1 MRPLLA
7 GFRADSVLAWR
18 GGDRLTAGR
27 ALVAARRRADAL
39 PPARYVINLCETLD
53 GFLVAMLATLIAG
66 RTLLLPSTRLPR
78 TLTEMRARYAG
89 SVCLTDTAS
98 NDGDAVLA
106 MAPWLDAALQDP
118 EPQIDAWP
126 AIAEDHPAAVLF
138 TSGSTGAP
146 RAHLKTWG
154 ELADG
159 ARALMRSIA
168 RPPANIAIIG
178 TVPPQHMFGL
188 EATVMLPLQSGTP
201 VLTARPSFPAD
212 LVDAV
217 AEWRSIAQ
225 GALWLMTT
233 PLQLR
238 AFHRDYPALEGIA
251 GVIASTMPLDPDLA
265 RSVERDWRTDVH
277 EIYGC
282 TEGGILAVRR
292 AAVATAWTPAAGLA
306 YTIGADGS
314 ASVSGG
320 HLRRNLL
327 LPDRVRRIGDEDK
340 FELVGRDADLVKI
353 AGKRGSLAELTR
365 ELLAV
370 AGVQDGI
377 VFLPADDAPRV
388 AALVVAPG
396 RTLDDLR
403 ADLAPRIDAAFLPRP
418 FLLVDALPRSAA
430 GKLPLAALREL
441 AGAAVESR
449 GALEALVAQTTFP
462 STHPAIPGHFP
473 GRPIVPGVLLLASVE
488 EMLRKVGLRVVEC
501 KQAKFLTPVL
511 PDQVV
516 TIRVDFDQR
525 STARF
530 EIVAATRIV
539 ASGSLGCADIGGA
552 P

>member
-1 MRPLLA
+1 MRPLLE

-27 ALVAARRRADAL
+27 ALVAARRCADAL

-53 GFLVAMLATLIAG
+53 HFLVATLATLIAG

-106 MAPWLDAALQDP
+106 IAPWLDSARHDA

-154 ELADG
+154 ELAQG
-159 ARALMRSIA
+159 ARALMGSIA
-168 RPPANIAIIG
+168 KPPGNVAIIG

-201 VLTARPSFPAD
+201 VLTARPAFPAD
-212 LVDAV
+212 LVDAL
-217 AEWRSIAQ
+217 AQWHSIAP
-225 GALWLMTT
+225 GGLWLMTT

-238 AFHRDYPALEGIA
+238 AFHREYPALEGIA
-251 GVIASTMPLDPDLA
+251 GVIASTMPLDPELA
-265 RSVERDWRTDVH
+265 RSVERDWRTEVS

-292 AAVATAWTPAAGLA
+292 PAVATAWTPAAGLA
-306 YTIGADGS
+306 YAIRADGS

-320 HLRRNLL
+320 HLRRDLS
-327 LPDRVRRIGDEDK
+327 LPDRVRRIEGDK

-377 VFLPADDAPRV
+377 VFLPVDDAPRV

-441 AGAAVESR
+441 AGAAIQRR
-449 GALEALVAQTTFP
+449 GAREALVAQTTFP
-462 STHPAIPGHFP
+462 HTHPALPGHFP

-488 EMLRKVGLRVVEC
+488 EMLRQVGLRVVEC
-501 KQAKFLTPVL
+501 KQAKFLAPVL

-525 STARF
+525 STAHF

-539 ASGSLGCADIGGA
+539 VSGSLGCADIGGA
-552 P
+552 S

>member
-1 MRPLLA
+1 MRPLLEE
-7 GFRADSVLAWR
+7 FRADSVLAWR
-18 GGDRLTAGR
+18 GGDGLSAGR
-27 ALVAARRRADAL
+27 ALVAARRCADAL

-53 GFLVAMLATLIAG
+53 RFLVATLATLIAG

-98 NDGDAVLA
+98 NDGDAVMA
-106 MAPWLDAALQDP
+106 MAPWLDSAQRHP
-118 EPQIDAWP
+118 EPRIDAWP
-126 AIAEDHPAAVLF
+126 AIPEDHPAAVLF

-146 RAHLKTWG
+146 RAHQKTWG
-154 ELADG
+154 ELAEG

-168 RPPANIAIIG
+168 KPPANVAIIG

-188 EATVMLPLQSGTP
+188 ETTVMLPLQSGTP
-201 VLTARPSFPAD
+201 VLTARPAFPAD
-212 LVDAV
+212 LVDALT
-217 AEWRSIAQ
+217 EWHSIAP
-225 GALWLMTT
+225 GGLWLMTT

-238 AFHRDYPALEGIA
+238 AFHREYPALEGIA
-251 GVIASTMPLDPDLA
+251 RIIASTMPLDPELA
-265 RSVERDWRTDVH
+265 RAVERDWHTEVR

-292 AAVATAWTPAAGLA
+292 AAVTTAWTPAAGLA

-320 HLRRNLL
+320 HLRGDLS
-327 LPDRVRRIGDEDK
+327 LPDRVRRIGDEDG

-365 ELLAV
+365 ELLAI
-370 AGVQDGI
+370 AGVQDGV

-396 RTLDDLR
+396 RTVDDLR
-403 ADLAPRIDAAFLPRP
+403 AELSPRIDAAFLPRP

-430 GKLPLAALREL
+430 GKLPIAAMREL
-441 AGAAVESR
+441 AGAAIQQR
-449 GALEALVAQTTFP
+449 GAREALVAQTTFP
-462 STHPAIPGHFP
+462 HTHPSLPGHFP

-488 EMLRKVGLRVVEC
+488 EMLRQVGLRVVEC
-501 KQAKFLTPVL
+501 KQAKFLAPVL

-525 STARF
+525 STAHF
-530 EIVAATRIV
+530 EIVVATRIV
-539 ASGSLGCADIGGA
+539 VSGSLGCADIGGA